1 MFNIQITPVVKKILL
16 VNVIIW
22 LITIFVPF
30 LNLDHHFAMYDV
42 SSDNFRP
49 WQFITHIFMH
59 ASRDFYGDIIFSH
72 ILMNSLGLI
81 FIGPMVE
88 RQLGEKRFL
97 SYYLLTGFGAAAIH
111 LAASRLYM
119 NHLNVLLYE
128 FSQNP
133 TRDAFHILT
142 DKLISR
148 SNIIADPQLNNWYRS
163 VYNNLSP
170 ENISPGIVEQAKS
183 FLSLFI
189 QKNADSKMVGASGA
203 IYGLIAALGVMFPNT
218 TFMLLFPPIP
228 IKAKWL
234 ALFLGGYAFYQGI
247 QFNPA
252 DNVGHFAHLGGA
264 VIGAILIFQWKR
276 KSR

>member
-1 MFNIQITPVVKKILL
+1 MFNIQITPVVKKIL
-16 VNVIIW
+16 IINIVVW
-22 LITIFVPF
+22 LITIFVPLLD
-30 LNLDHHFAMYDV
+30 LNYHFAMYDL
-42 SSDNFRP
+42 SSDHFKP

-59 ASRDFYGDIIFSH
+59 ASTDIYGDIIISH
-72 ILMNSLGLI
+72 ILMNSIGLI

-88 RQLGEKRFL
+88 RELGEKRFI

-111 LAASRLYM
+111 LAASRLYL

-128 FSQNP
+128 FSQIPN
-133 TRDAFHILT
+133 REGFLALT

-148 SNIIADPQLNNWYRS
+148 SSIMGEPQLNDWYRL
-163 VYNNLSP
+163 VYNNLSS
-170 ENISPGIVEQAKS
+170 EKINASVVEEAKK
-183 FLSLFI
+183 FISLFI
-189 QKNADSKMVGASGA
+189 KKNADSKMVGASGA

-218 TFMLLFPPIP
+218 KFMLLFPPIP
-228 IKAKWL
+228 VKAKWL

-264 VIGAILIFQWKR
+264 LIGAILIFQWKR
-276 KSR
+276 KGR

>member
-16 VNVIIW
+16 VNVILW
-22 LITIFVPF
+22 LITIFIPL
-30 LNLDHHFAMYDV
+30 LNLDYHLAMYDV
-42 SSDNFRP
+42 SSDHFRP
-49 WQFITHIFMH
+49 WQFVTHIFMH
-59 ASRDFYGDIIFSH
+59 ASTDYYGDIIFSH
-72 ILMNSLGLI
+72 ILMNSIGLI

-88 RQLGEKRFL
+88 RELGGKRFI

-111 LAASRLYM
+111 LAASRLYL

-128 FSQNP
+128 FSQTP
-133 TRDAFHILT
+133 SRDGFLVLT

-148 SNIIADPQLNNWYRS
+148 SAIIGDPQLNEWYRL
-163 VYNNLSP
+163 VYNNLLP
-170 ENISPGIVEQAKS
+170 QKINANVVEEAKK
-183 FLSLFI
+183 FLSLFV

-218 TFMLLFPPIP
+218 KFMLLFPPIP

-276 KSR
+276 KGR